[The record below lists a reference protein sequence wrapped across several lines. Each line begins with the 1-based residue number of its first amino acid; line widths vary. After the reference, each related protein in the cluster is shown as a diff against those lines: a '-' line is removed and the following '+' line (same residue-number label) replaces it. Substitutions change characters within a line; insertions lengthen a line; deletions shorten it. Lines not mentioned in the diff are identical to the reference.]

1 MFDNLPVEA
10 TAFLILFA
18 RVGAVLMLLPVFSEE
33 AVPARI
39 RLLIAFGMTA
49 GLWGMLSGEVLPAA
63 GDAAALPAMLIGELL
78 VGLGLGAVVRIMFY
92 AVAIAGSI
100 VSLQVGLTSAVVA
113 DASQGG
119 SAPLLSKFVTVA
131 AAVVCMAL
139 AVHHLWILS
148 IIRSYALF
156 PVGALPPAADF
167 AELALTVAARSMTL
181 GVSLA
186 APLIVYGIVFNVA
199 LGLSARL
206 APAIQV
212 FFVAQPLNLILGL
225 ALFATVLGTL
235 LTSFATAMAMW
246 LQRGWG

>member
-1 MFDNLPVEA
+1 MDNLPIEA

-18 RVGAVLMLLPVFSEE
+18 RVGAVLMLLPVFSED

-49 GLWGMLSGEVLPAA
+49 GLWGILATRVLPVA
-63 GDAAALPAMLIGELL
+63 GDVAALPATLIAELL
-78 VGLGLGAVVRIMFY
+78 VGLGLGAVVKIMFQ

-100 VSLQVGLTSAVVA
+100 ISLQVGLTSAVVA

-119 SAPLLSKFVTVA
+119 SAPLLSKFVSVA

-139 AVHHLWILS
+139 AVHHLWIVS

-156 PVGALPPAADF
+156 PVGTMPPAPDF
-167 AELALTVAARSMTL
+167 ARLALTVVARATEL

-212 FFVAQPLNLILGL
+212 FFVAQPLNLLLGL
-225 ALFATVLGTL
+225 ALFATMLGAI
-235 LTSFATAMAMW
+235 LTSFAAAMAAW
-246 LQRGWG
+246 LHGGWS